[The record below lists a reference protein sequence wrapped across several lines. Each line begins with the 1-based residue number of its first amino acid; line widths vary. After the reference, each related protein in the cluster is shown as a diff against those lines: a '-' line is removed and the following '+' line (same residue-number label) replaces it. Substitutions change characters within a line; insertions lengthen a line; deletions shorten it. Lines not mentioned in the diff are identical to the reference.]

1 MNSMVKLTTT
11 VAAIFCIRFVNAKP
25 QDNQLEAGSNLYSA
39 RYNLDI
45 DTILNSPRLVTN
57 YVECLLNKKPCPP
70 EGKDLKRIL
79 PEALRTKCGR
89 CSTRQ
94 KEGALKVIRKLY
106 YSYPN
111 HYSALR
117 EKWDPSGEYHRRFLQ
132 YLQEEQ
138 FNQIVDNDDK
148 DNQAV
153 NVIPVNR
160 VSPPKPSTTQRTT
173 QRTTTTT
180 TTTTTTRRPTTQST
194 IRRPPPTTPTTR
206 RVDLTTRAT
215 RSPALTVGPADNDL
229 PPAAAAAPPSAVDS
243 YVGSNSFVSSTISS
257 STFAPVPVV
266 SADADENTIFTL
278 TAIAESTFKPF
289 ITTTTTFSVSKDVTT
304 FSTLDVDAK
313 MRPQTPSVSNRFGD
327 DIAAPAP
334 QALTLPPTQTM
345 VPPAPS
351 TFTTDRTKP
360 RPPKTYAPVEAHR
373 PFQPIN
379 HLINNFFVPPNK
391 QSQLQPQQPGP
402 IVGIINEF
410 GKKVTRTTEAIVDM
424 IHNTARIIQGA
435 VNPQNS
441 V

>member
-1 MNSMVKLTTT
+1 MVKLTTT

-257 STFAPVPVV
+257 STFAPVPV
-266 SADADENTIFTL
+266 
-278 TAIAESTFKPF
+278 
-289 ITTTTTFSVSKDVTT
+289 
-304 FSTLDVDAK
+304 
-313 MRPQTPSVSNRFGD
+313 RPQTPSVSNRFGD